1 METKKVNIY
10 PSTPIV
16 SVTPPIRTTV
26 KGATKKIETIRK
38 CIIARAKVEEVLPT
52 GDTVILDLSNYDKDN
67 RFNTESKMDIPETPA
82 DPIVPDAPVVEE
94 PVKEE
99 EPAKE
104 EETVVEEAPVVD
116 ESVKEEEPAKE
127 EDTVVKEAPVD
138 ETPAEDAEAADTEET
153 VEEDAEEEEVE
164 APDVDE
170 INAAL
175 DDIDTSDIVDE
186 DDGLSDDEKG
196 L

>member
-38 CIIARAKVEEVLPT
+38 CIIARAKVEEILPT

-82 DPIVPDAPVVEE
+82 DPIVPEAPVVEE

-99 EPAKE
+99 PVKE
-104 EETVVEEAPVVD
+104 EETVVEEAPVV
-116 ESVKEEEPAKE
+116 
-127 EDTVVKEAPVD
+127 EAPAD
-138 ETPAEDAEAADTEET
+138 DTEET

-175 DDIDTSDIVDE
+175 DDIDTSDIADE
-186 DDGLSDDEKG
+186 DDGLSDDEQG

>member
-38 CIIARAKVEEVLPT
+38 CIIARAKVEEILPT

-82 DPIVPDAPVVEE
+82 DPIVPEAPVVEE

-99 EPAKE
+99 PVKE
-104 EETVVEEAPVVD
+104 EETVVEEAPVV
-116 ESVKEEEPAKE
+116 EEPVKEE
-127 EDTVVKEAPVD
+127 TVVEEAPVV
-138 ETPAEDAEAADTEET
+138 ETPADDTEET

-175 DDIDTSDIVDE
+175 DNIDTSDITDE

>member
-38 CIIARAKVEEVLPT
+38 CIIARAKVEEILPT

-99 EPAKE
+99 ESAKE
-104 EETVVEEAPVVD
+104 EETVAEEAPVV
-116 ESVKEEEPAKE
+116 
-127 EDTVVKEAPVD
+127 EAPAD
-138 ETPAEDAEAADTEET
+138 DTEET
-153 VEEDAEEEEVE
+153 VEEDAEDEEVE

-175 DDIDTSDIVDE
+175 DDIDTSDIADE
-186 DDGLSDDEKG
+186 DDGLSDDEQG

>member
-1 METKKVNIY
+1 MTKKVNIY

-38 CIIARAKVEEVLPT
+38 CIIARAKVEEILPT

-82 DPIVPDAPVVEE
+82 DPIVPDAPVVKE

-104 EETVVEEAPVVD
+104 EETVVEEAPVV
-116 ESVKEEEPAKE
+116 EEPVKEE
-127 EDTVVKEAPVD
+127 TVVEEAPVV
-138 ETPAEDAEAADTEET
+138 ETPADDTDET
-153 VEEDAEEEEVE
+153 VEEHAEVE

-175 DDIDTSDIVDE
+175 DDIDTSDITDE

>member
-94 PVKEE
+94 SVKEE

-104 EETVVEEAPVVD
+104 EETVVEEAPVV
-116 ESVKEEEPAKE
+116 
-127 EDTVVKEAPVD
+127 
-138 ETPAEDAEAADTEET
+138 ETPTDDTEET
-153 VEEDAEEEEVE
+153 VEEDAEDE

-175 DDIDTSDIVDE
+175 DDIDTSDIADE
-186 DDGLSDDEKG
+186 DDGLSDDEQG

>member
-38 CIIARAKVEEVLPT
+38 CIIARAKVEEILPT

-99 EPAKE
+99 PVKE
-104 EETVVEEAPVVD
+104 EETVVEEAPVVE
-116 ESVKEEEPAKE
+116 ESVKEEEA
-127 EDTVVKEAPVD
+127 VVEEAPVV
-138 ETPAEDAEAADTEET
+138 EAPANDTEET

-175 DDIDTSDIVDE
+175 DDIDTSDITDE
-186 DDGLSDDEKG
+186 DDGLSDDEQG

>member
-38 CIIARAKVEEVLPT
+38 CIIARAKVEEILPT

-104 EETVVEEAPVVD
+104 EETVVEEAPVV
-116 ESVKEEEPAKE
+116 
-127 EDTVVKEAPVD
+127 EAP
-138 ETPAEDAEAADTEET
+138 ANDTEET

-175 DDIDTSDIVDE
+175 DDIDTSDIADE
-186 DDGLSDDEKG
+186 DDGLSDDEQG

>member
-94 PVKEE
+94 Q
-99 EPAKE
+99 
-104 EETVVEEAPVVD
+104 
-116 ESVKEEEPAKE
+116 VKEEEPAKE

>member
-26 KGATKKIETIRK
+26 KGATKKIENISK
-38 CIIARAKVEEVLPT
+38 CIIARAKVKEVLPT

-94 PVKEE
+94 SVKEE
-99 EPAKE
+99 PVKD
-104 EETVVEEAPVVD
+104 EETVVEEAPVV
-116 ESVKEEEPAKE
+116 
-127 EDTVVKEAPVD
+127 EAP
-138 ETPAEDAEAADTEET
+138 ANDTEET
-153 VEEDAEEEEVE
+153 VEEDAEDEEVE

-175 DDIDTSDIVDE
+175 DDIDTSDIADE
-186 DDGLSDDEKG
+186 DDGLSDDEQG

>member
-38 CIIARAKVEEVLPT
+38 CIIARAKVEEILPT

-82 DPIVPDAPVVEE
+82 DPIVPDALVVEE

-104 EETVVEEAPVVD
+104 EETVVEEAPVV
-116 ESVKEEEPAKE
+116 
-127 EDTVVKEAPVD
+127 EAPAD
-138 ETPAEDAEAADTEET
+138 DTEKT

-175 DDIDTSDIVDE
+175 DDIDTSDIADE
-186 DDGLSDDEKG
+186 DDGLSDDEQG

>member
-104 EETVVEEAPVVD
+104 EEAVVEEAPVV
-116 ESVKEEEPAKE
+116 
-127 EDTVVKEAPVD
+127 EAPAD
-138 ETPAEDAEAADTEET
+138 DTEET

-175 DDIDTSDIVDE
+175 DDIDTSDITDE

>member
-99 EPAKE
+99 PTKE
-104 EETVVEEAPVVD
+104 EETVVEEAPVVE
-116 ESVKEEEPAKE
+116 ESVKEEPVKDE
-127 EDTVVKEAPVD
+127 ETVVEEAPVVED
-138 ETPAEDAEAADTEET
+138 PANDTEET
-153 VEEDAEEEEVE
+153 VEEDAEDEEIE

-175 DDIDTSDIVDE
+175 DDIDTSDIADE
-186 DDGLSDDEKG
+186 DDGLSDDEQG

>member
-1 METKKVNIY
+1 MKMMTNKIINLINIFQEEFKMETKKVNIY

-38 CIIARAKVEEVLPT
+38 CIIARAKVEEILPT

-82 DPIVPDAPVVEE
+82 DPIVPDATVVEE

-99 EPAKE
+99 PVKE
-104 EETVVEEAPVVD
+104 EETVVEEAPVV
-116 ESVKEEEPAKE
+116 
-127 EDTVVKEAPVD
+127 
-138 ETPAEDAEAADTEET
+138 ETPADDTEET
-153 VEEDAEEEEVE
+153 VEEDAEDEEVE

-175 DDIDTSDIVDE
+175 DDIDTSDIADE
-186 DDGLSDDEKG
+186 DDGLSDDEQG

>member
-99 EPAKE
+99 
-104 EETVVEEAPVVD
+104 TVVEEAPVV
-116 ESVKEEEPAKE
+116 
-127 EDTVVKEAPVD
+127 
-138 ETPAEDAEAADTEET
+138 ETPANDTEET
-153 VEEDAEEEEVE
+153 VEEDAEDEVE

-175 DDIDTSDIVDE
+175 DDIDTSDIADE
-186 DDGLSDDEKG
+186 DDGLSDDEQG

>member
-38 CIIARAKVEEVLPT
+38 CIIARAKVEEILPT

-82 DPIVPDAPVVEE
+82 DPIVPDAPVVEQ

-104 EETVVEEAPVVD
+104 EETIVEEAPVV
-116 ESVKEEEPAKE
+116 
-127 EDTVVKEAPVD
+127 
-138 ETPAEDAEAADTEET
+138 ETPADNTEET
-153 VEEDAEEEEVE
+153 VEEDAEDEEVE

-175 DDIDTSDIVDE
+175 DDIDTSDIADE

>member
-38 CIIARAKVEEVLPT
+38 CIIARAKVEEILPT

-82 DPIVPDAPVVEE
+82 DPIVPDATVVEE

-99 EPAKE
+99 PVKE
-104 EETVVEEAPVVD
+104 EETVVEEAPVV
-116 ESVKEEEPAKE
+116 
-127 EDTVVKEAPVD
+127 
-138 ETPAEDAEAADTEET
+138 ETPADDTEET

-175 DDIDTSDIVDE
+175 DDIDTSDIADE
-186 DDGLSDDEKG
+186 DDGLSDDEQG

>member
-38 CIIARAKVEEVLPT
+38 CIIARAKVEEILPT

-99 EPAKE
+99 EPARE
-104 EETVVEEAPVVD
+104 EDTVVEEAPVVE

-127 EDTVVKEAPVD
+127 EEAVVEEAPVV
-138 ETPAEDAEAADTEET
+138 EAPADDTEET
-153 VEEDAEEEEVE
+153 VEEDEEVE

-175 DDIDTSDIVDE
+175 DDIDTSDIADE
-186 DDGLSDDEKG
+186 DDGLSDDEQG

>member
-38 CIIARAKVEEVLPT
+38 CIIARAKVEEILPT

-82 DPIVPDAPVVEE
+82 DPIVPDAPVVKE

-104 EETVVEEAPVVD
+104 EETVVEEAPVV
-116 ESVKEEEPAKE
+116 
-127 EDTVVKEAPVD
+127 EDPD
-138 ETPAEDAEAADTEET
+138 DDTEET
-153 VEEDAEEEEVE
+153 VEEDAEDEEVE

-175 DDIDTSDIVDE
+175 DDIDTSDITDE

>member
-38 CIIARAKVEEVLPT
+38 CIIARAKVEEILPT

-99 EPAKE
+99 PVKE
-104 EETVVEEAPVVD
+104 EETVVEEAPVV
-116 ESVKEEEPAKE
+116 
-127 EDTVVKEAPVD
+127 
-138 ETPAEDAEAADTEET
+138 ETPADDTEET
-153 VEEDAEEEEVE
+153 VEEDTEEEEVE

-175 DDIDTSDIVDE
+175 DDIDTSDITDE
-186 DDGLSDDEKG
+186 DDGLSDDEQG

>member
-38 CIIARAKVEEVLPT
+38 CIIARAKVEEILPT

-82 DPIVPDAPVVEE
+82 DPIVPDATVVEE

-99 EPAKE
+99 PVKE
-104 EETVVEEAPVVD
+104 EETVVEEAPVV
-116 ESVKEEEPAKE
+116 
-127 EDTVVKEAPVD
+127 EAPAD
-138 ETPAEDAEAADTEET
+138 DTEET

-175 DDIDTSDIVDE
+175 DDIDTSDITDE

>member
-38 CIIARAKVEEVLPT
+38 CIIARAKVEEILPT

-82 DPIVPDAPVVEE
+82 DPIVPEAPVVEE

-99 EPAKE
+99 SAKE
-104 EETVVEEAPVVD
+104 EETVVEEAPVV
-116 ESVKEEEPAKE
+116 EEPVKEE
-127 EDTVVKEAPVD
+127 TVVEEAPVV
-138 ETPAEDAEAADTEET
+138 EAPANDTEET
-153 VEEDAEEEEVE
+153 VEEDAEDEEVE

-175 DDIDTSDIVDE
+175 DDIDTSDIADE
-186 DDGLSDDEKG
+186 DDGLSDDEQG

>member
-38 CIIARAKVEEVLPT
+38 CIIARAKVEEILPT

-99 EPAKE
+99 PVKE
-104 EETVVEEAPVVD
+104 EETVVEEAPVV
-116 ESVKEEEPAKE
+116 
-127 EDTVVKEAPVD
+127 
-138 ETPAEDAEAADTEET
+138 ETPADDTEET
-153 VEEDAEEEEVE
+153 VEEDAEDEEVE

-175 DDIDTSDIVDE
+175 DDIDTSDIADE
-186 DDGLSDDEKG
+186 DDGLSDDEQG

>member
-38 CIIARAKVEEVLPT
+38 CIIARAKVEEILPT

-94 PVKEE
+94 SVK
-99 EPAKE
+99 
-104 EETVVEEAPVVD
+104 EEAPVV
-116 ESVKEEEPAKE
+116 EEPVK
-127 EDTVVKEAPVD
+127 EDTVVKETPVV
-138 ETPAEDAEAADTEET
+138 ETTANDTEET

-175 DDIDTSDIVDE
+175 DDIDTSDIADE
-186 DDGLSDDEKG
+186 DDGLSDDEQG

>member
-38 CIIARAKVEEVLPT
+38 CIIARAKVEEILPT

-82 DPIVPDAPVVEE
+82 DPIVPDASVVEE

-99 EPAKE
+99 ESAKE
-104 EETVVEEAPVVD
+104 EEAVVEEAPVVEEPVKEETVVEEAPVV
-116 ESVKEEEPAKE
+116 
-127 EDTVVKEAPVD
+127 
-138 ETPAEDAEAADTEET
+138 ETPANDTEET
-153 VEEDAEEEEVE
+153 VKEDAEDEEVE

-175 DDIDTSDIVDE
+175 DDIDTSDIADE
-186 DDGLSDDEKG
+186 DDGLSDDEQG

>member
-38 CIIARAKVEEVLPT
+38 CIIARAKVEEILPT

-99 EPAKE
+99 PVKD
-104 EETVVEEAPVVD
+104 EETVVEEAPVVED
-116 ESVKEEEPAKE
+116 PAN
-127 EDTVVKEAPVD
+127 
-138 ETPAEDAEAADTEET
+138 DTEET
-153 VEEDAEEEEVE
+153 VEEDAEDEVE

-175 DDIDTSDIVDE
+175 DDIDTSDITDE
-186 DDGLSDDEKG
+186 DDGLSDDEQG

>member
-38 CIIARAKVEEVLPT
+38 CIIARAKVEEILPT

-99 EPAKE
+99 EPARE
-104 EETVVEEAPVVD
+104 EDTVVEEAPVVE

-127 EDTVVKEAPVD
+127 EEAVVEEAPVV
-138 ETPAEDAEAADTEET
+138 EAPADDTEET
-153 VEEDAEEEEVE
+153 VEEDAEDEEVE

-175 DDIDTSDIVDE
+175 DDIDTSDIADE
-186 DDGLSDDEKG
+186 DDGLSDDEQG

>member
-82 DPIVPDAPVVEE
+82 DPIVPDATVVEE

-99 EPAKE
+99 PVKE
-104 EETVVEEAPVVD
+104 EETVVEEAPVV
-116 ESVKEEEPAKE
+116 
-127 EDTVVKEAPVD
+127 EAP
-138 ETPAEDAEAADTEET
+138 ANDTEET
-153 VEEDAEEEEVE
+153 VEEDAEDEEVE

-175 DDIDTSDIVDE
+175 DDIDTSDIADE
-186 DDGLSDDEKG
+186 DDGLSDDEQG

>member
-38 CIIARAKVEEVLPT
+38 CIIARAKVEEILPT

-99 EPAKE
+99 PVKE
-104 EETVVEEAPVVD
+104 EETVVEEAPVV
-116 ESVKEEEPAKE
+116 
-127 EDTVVKEAPVD
+127 
-138 ETPAEDAEAADTEET
+138 ETPADDTEET

-175 DDIDTSDIVDE
+175 DDIDTSDIADE
-186 DDGLSDDEKG
+186 DDGLSDDEQG

>member
-52 GDTVILDLSNYDKDN
+52 GDTIILDLSNYDKDN

-94 PVKEE
+94 SVKEE

-104 EETVVEEAPVVD
+104 EETVVEEAPVV
-116 ESVKEEEPAKE
+116 
-127 EDTVVKEAPVD
+127 ED
-138 ETPAEDAEAADTEET
+138 PAEDAETADTEET

>member
-38 CIIARAKVEEVLPT
+38 CIIARAKVEEILPT

-82 DPIVPDAPVVEE
+82 DPIVPEAPVVDE

-99 EPAKE
+99 SAKE
-104 EETVVEEAPVVD
+104 EETVVEEAPVV
-116 ESVKEEEPAKE
+116 
-127 EDTVVKEAPVD
+127 
-138 ETPAEDAEAADTEET
+138 ETPADDTEET
-153 VEEDAEEEEVE
+153 VEEDAEDEEVE

-175 DDIDTSDIVDE
+175 DDIDTSDIADE
-186 DDGLSDDEKG
+186 DDGLSDDEQG

>member
-38 CIIARAKVEEVLPT
+38 CIIARAKVEEILPT

-99 EPAKE
+99 EPAKD
-104 EETVVEEAPVVD
+104 EETVVEEAPVVED
-116 ESVKEEEPAKE
+116 PAN
-127 EDTVVKEAPVD
+127 
-138 ETPAEDAEAADTEET
+138 DTEET
-153 VEEDAEEEEVE
+153 VEENAEDEEVE

-175 DDIDTSDIVDE
+175 DDIDTSDIADE
-186 DDGLSDDEKG
+186 DDGLSDDEQG

>member
-82 DPIVPDAPVVEE
+82 DPIVPDATVVEE

-99 EPAKE
+99 PVKE
-104 EETVVEEAPVVD
+104 EETVVEEAPVV
-116 ESVKEEEPAKE
+116 
-127 EDTVVKEAPVD
+127 EAPAD
-138 ETPAEDAEAADTEET
+138 DTEKT
-153 VEEDAEEEEVE
+153 VEEDAEDEEVE

-175 DDIDTSDIVDE
+175 DDIDTSDIADE
-186 DDGLSDDEKG
+186 DDGLSDDEQG

>member
-38 CIIARAKVEEVLPT
+38 CIIARAKVEEILPT

-99 EPAKE
+99 PVKE
-104 EETVVEEAPVVD
+104 EETVVEEAPVV
-116 ESVKEEEPAKE
+116 
-127 EDTVVKEAPVD
+127 EAPAD
-138 ETPAEDAEAADTEET
+138 DTEET

-175 DDIDTSDIVDE
+175 DDIDTSDIADE
-186 DDGLSDDEKG
+186 DDGLSDDEQG

>member
-38 CIIARAKVEEVLPT
+38 CIIARAKVEEILPT

-82 DPIVPDAPVVEE
+82 DPIVPDATVVEE

-99 EPAKE
+99 PVKE
-104 EETVVEEAPVVD
+104 EETVVEEAPVV
-116 ESVKEEEPAKE
+116 
-127 EDTVVKEAPVD
+127 
-138 ETPAEDAEAADTEET
+138 ETPADDTEET

-175 DDIDTSDIVDE
+175 DDINTSDIADE
-186 DDGLSDDEKG
+186 DDGLSDDEQG

>member
-38 CIIARAKVEEVLPT
+38 CIIARAKVEEILPT

-99 EPAKE
+99 PVKE
-104 EETVVEEAPVVD
+104 EETVVEEAPVV
-116 ESVKEEEPAKE
+116 
-127 EDTVVKEAPVD
+127 
-138 ETPAEDAEAADTEET
+138 ETPADDTEET

-175 DDIDTSDIVDE
+175 DDIDTSDIADE

>member
-38 CIIARAKVEEVLPT
+38 CIIARAKVEEILPT

-94 PVKEE
+94 SVKEE
-99 EPAKE
+99 PVKE
-104 EETVVEEAPVVD
+104 EETVVEEAPVV
-116 ESVKEEEPAKE
+116 
-127 EDTVVKEAPVD
+127 EAPAD
-138 ETPAEDAEAADTEET
+138 DTEKI

-175 DDIDTSDIVDE
+175 DDIDTSDIADE
-186 DDGLSDDEKG
+186 DDGLSDDEQK

>member
-38 CIIARAKVEEVLPT
+38 CIIARAKVEEILPT

-82 DPIVPDAPVVEE
+82 DPIVPDTPVVEEQVKEEEPAKEEETIAEEAPIVEE
-94 PVKEE
+94 PVKE

-104 EETVVEEAPVVD
+104 EETVVEEAPVD
-116 ESVKEEEPAKE
+116 
-127 EDTVVKEAPVD
+127 EAPAD
-138 ETPAEDAEAADTEET
+138 DTEET
-153 VEEDAEEEEVE
+153 VEEDAEDEEVE

-175 DDIDTSDIVDE
+175 DDIDTSDIADE
-186 DDGLSDDEKG
+186 DDGLSDDEQG

>member
-38 CIIARAKVEEVLPT
+38 CIIARAKVEEILPT

-82 DPIVPDAPVVEE
+82 DPIVPDATVVEE

-99 EPAKE
+99 PVKE
-104 EETVVEEAPVVD
+104 EETVVEEAPVV
-116 ESVKEEEPAKE
+116 
-127 EDTVVKEAPVD
+127 
-138 ETPAEDAEAADTEET
+138 ETPADDTEET
-153 VEEDAEEEEVE
+153 VEEDAEDEEVE

-175 DDIDTSDIVDE
+175 DDIDTSDIADE
-186 DDGLSDDEKG
+186 DDGLSDDEQG

>member
-38 CIIARAKVEEVLPT
+38 CIIARAKVEEILPT
-52 GDTVILDLSNYDKDN
+52 GDTVILDLSNYDKAN

-82 DPIVPDAPVVEE
+82 DPIVPEAPVVEE

-99 EPAKE
+99 SAKE
-104 EETVVEEAPVVD
+104 EETVVEEAPVV
-116 ESVKEEEPAKE
+116 EEPVKEE
-127 EDTVVKEAPVD
+127 TVVEEAPVV
-138 ETPAEDAEAADTEET
+138 EAPANDTEET
-153 VEEDAEEEEVE
+153 VEEDAEDEEVE

-175 DDIDTSDIVDE
+175 DDIDTSDIADE
-186 DDGLSDDEKG
+186 DDGLSDDEQG